1 MAFNNSNPWG
11 IVFANHLPF
20 RDWPARIKN
29 ARGNTIGAIE
39 AYRKLLTPDI
49 SSKWTTVL
57 EPRFVLELARLLAE
71 TGDTEAAKKEYGR
84 FLELWKDADPDIP
97 ILQEAQAEYAQLR

>member
-1 MAFNNSNPWG
+1 MAFNNSDPWS
-11 IVFANHLPF
+11 IVFTNHLPF
-20 RDWPARIKN
+20 RDWPARVKQ
-29 ARGNTIGAIE
+29 ARGDTAGAIE

-57 EPRFVLELARLLAE
+57 EPRFVLELARLYAE
-71 TGDTEAAKKEYGR
+71 TSDTEAAKKEYQR
-84 FLELWKDADPDIP
+84 FLALWKDADPDIP